1 MVSSTITAVDHIG
14 VAVERIDDVLPFY
27 EKALGLNLEEI
38 KESKV
43 NKVRGAILSA
53 GGTRIELIEPLG
65 KVGPLSNFLRKKGQ
79 GIHHIAFEV
88 SDLEMMLK
96 RLKKDGIALIDE
108 KPRIGIKGAKIA
120 FLHPKATGNVLIELC
135 EEQR

>member
-1 MVSSTITAVDHIG
+1 MSSTITAVDHIG

-43 NKVRGAILSA
+43 NNVRGAILSA

-65 KVGPLSNFLRKKGQ
+65 KEGPLSNFLRKKGQ

-96 RLKKDGIALIDE
+96 RLKKEGIALIDE

>member
-1 MVSSTITAVDHIG
+1 MSSTITAVDHIG
-14 VAVERIDDVLPFY
+14 VAVERIEDVLPFY

-53 GGTRIELIEPLG
+53 GRTRIELIEPLG
-65 KVGPLSNFLRKKGQ
+65 KEGPLSNFLRKKGQ

>member
-1 MVSSTITAVDHIG
+1 MSSTITAVDHIG

-53 GGTRIELIEPLG
+53 GGTKIELIEPLG
-65 KVGPLSNFLRKKGQ
+65 KDGPLSNFLRKKGQ

>member
-1 MVSSTITAVDHIG
+1 VSSTITAVDHIG
-14 VAVERIDDVLPFY
+14 IAVERIDDVLPFY

-53 GGTRIELIEPLG
+53 GRTRIELIEPLG
-65 KVGPLSNFLRKKGQ
+65 KEGPLSNFLRKKGQ

-88 SDLEMMLK
+88 SDLEMILK

>member
-1 MVSSTITAVDHIG
+1 VSSTITAVDHIG
-14 VAVERIDDVLPFY
+14 IAVERIDDVLPFY

-53 GGTRIELIEPLG
+53 GRTRIELIEPLG
-65 KVGPLSNFLRKKGQ
+65 KEGPLSNFLRKKGQ

>member
-1 MVSSTITAVDHIG
+1 MSSTITAVDHIG

-53 GGTRIELIEPLG
+53 GRTRIELIEPLG
-65 KVGPLSNFLRKKGQ
+65 KEGPLSNFLRKKGQ

>member
-53 GGTRIELIEPLG
+53 GRTRIELIEPLG
-65 KVGPLSNFLRKKGQ
+65 KEGPLSNFLRKKGQ

-88 SDLEMMLK
+88 SNLEMMLK

>member
-1 MVSSTITAVDHIG
+1 MSSTITAVDHIG
-14 VAVERIDDVLPFY
+14 VAVERIEDVLPFY

>member
-1 MVSSTITAVDHIG
+1 MTAVDHIG
-14 VAVERIDDVLPFY
+14 VAVERIEDVLPFY

>member
-53 GGTRIELIEPLG
+53 GRTRIELIEPLG
-65 KVGPLSNFLRKKGQ
+65 KEGPLSNFLRKKGQ

>member
-38 KESKV
+38 RESKV

-53 GGTRIELIEPLG
+53 GRTRIELIEPLG
-65 KVGPLSNFLRKKGQ
+65 KEGPLSNFLRKKGQ

>member
-27 EKALGLNLEEI
+27 EKILGLNLEEI

-43 NKVRGAILSA
+43 NNVRGAILSA

-65 KVGPLSNFLRKKGQ
+65 KEGPLSNFLRKKGQ

-96 RLKKDGIALIDE
+96 RLKKEGIALIDE

>member
-1 MVSSTITAVDHIG
+1 M
-14 VAVERIDDVLPFY
+14 ERIDDVLPFY

-65 KVGPLSNFLRKKGQ
+65 KEGPLSNFLRKKGQ

>member
-1 MVSSTITAVDHIG
+1 MSSTITAIDHIG

-27 EKALGLNLEEI
+27 EKTLGLNLEEI
-38 KESKV
+38 IESKV
-43 NKVRGAILSA
+43 NKVRGAILCA

-65 KVGPLSNFLRKKGQ
+65 KEGPLSNFLRKKGQ

-96 RLKKDGIALIDE
+96 RLKKEGIALIDE

>member
-1 MVSSTITAVDHIG
+1 MSSTITAVDHIG
-14 VAVERIDDVLPFY
+14 VAVERIEDVLPFY

-43 NKVRGAILSA
+43 NNVRGAILSA

-65 KVGPLSNFLRKKGQ
+65 KEGPLSNFLRKKGQ

>member
-1 MVSSTITAVDHIG
+1 MTAVDHIG

-53 GGTRIELIEPLG
+53 GRTRIELIEPLG
-65 KVGPLSNFLRKKGQ
+65 KEGPLSNFLRKKGQ
-79 GIHHIAFEV
+79 GIHHIAFVV

>member
-1 MVSSTITAVDHIG
+1 MTAVDHIG

-27 EKALGLNLEEI
+27 EKILGLNLEEI
-38 KESKV
+38 KESKI

-65 KVGPLSNFLRKKGQ
+65 KEGPLSNFLRKKGQ
-79 GIHHIAFEV
+79 GIHHIAFVV
-88 SDLEMMLK
+88 SDLEMML
-96 RLKKDGIALIDE
+96 RQLKKEGIALIDE
-108 KPRIGIKGAKIA
+108 KPRIGIKGDKIA

>member
-1 MVSSTITAVDHIG
+1 MSSTITAVDHIG
-14 VAVERIDDVLPFY
+14 VAVERIEDVLPFY

-53 GGTRIELIEPLG
+53 GRTRIELIEPLG
-65 KVGPLSNFLRKKGQ
+65 KEGPLSNFLRKKGQ

-88 SDLEMMLK
+88 SNLEMMLK